1 MPQLNKSVLVAF
13 ALALGLLLPGRDA
26 LAAQPV
32 RVGVYNFAPLVF
44 MEDGQPRGF
53 FIDLLTD
60 VAGREKWTLVF
71 VPGTWGESLDRLKR
85 GEIDLL
91 PGLTRTPERDQDFRF
106 SQDFLFTDWGQ
117 IYRKKG
123 APIRTILDLE
133 DKTIAA
139 VQGGLATENLRT
151 LLTQFGLKARIVTRP
166 GYAEVL
172 ADVGRGAVDAGVSLS
187 LVGNWL
193 DPKYDVERTDIVF
206 APQKLRYGVRLGGR
220 EDLLPALD
228 RHLADLKAQPD
239 SLYYRL
245 RDKWLGLAGEHTLP
259 RWASWTLGLGLLGLG
274 LLTAFVLFLRLLAR
288 RRALELSASEERY
301 RTIVETANEGIWTVD
316 SAYRTT
322 YVNTVM
328 AATLGYR
335 PEDLLG
341 RPVMDFL
348 FREDLPSHAEMTE
361 HRQRGLDE
369 VYERRFRHRDGH
381 EVWGLMS
388 AKSLQDKQGRFDGAL
403 AMITDIT
410 ARKKAEQALRE
421 SEERFREVVEGAQSL
436 VTQVDGNGRFT
447 YVNPVARMVFGLAPE
462 ALVGRSAF
470 DFVHPEDREDTIRA
484 FNGWIADRLD
494 YASIENRQVS
504 LAGEVRHFA
513 WHVHLHYGADGQPT
527 NIDSIARDIS
537 ERKKAEEAL
546 RRSEGL
552 YRSLFENMLNGFAYC
567 QVHRDGDGRAVDFT
581 YLSVNSAFEALTGLR
596 NVVGRKVSEVIP
608 GIQASDPG
616 LLEIYGRVAGTGV
629 PERFELHVEALQM
642 WFHISVYSP
651 ERGYFVAVFDV
662 ISERKQ
668 AEEAL
673 QRNRDML
680 RHILDAVPQSI
691 FWKDMDSV
699 YLGCNRVF
707 AEATGLGD
715 PDAIVGKTDFDL
727 PWPRELSETYRA
739 DDAEVMSS
747 RAPKRHIIEPMHKP
761 GGGRGWADT
770 TKVPLTTQGRIF
782 GVLGVFEDIT
792 ERKASEE
799 ALENSEARFRS
810 VAHTAVDAI
819 ITITTDGLVTF
830 FNDAAVRL
838 FGYAADELI
847 GQPVTLL
854 MPEAFRQAHS
864 EALRRFD
871 AATSRVYAGQ
881 AVVRTGRRKD
891 GTEFPLELSVS
902 AWQTAEGRY
911 FTGIV
916 RDITERRQAEDA
928 LLAAKD
934 AAEVANRAKSE
945 FLANMSHELRTPM
958 NGVLGMLQLLMLEQL
973 KAGQQEFAH
982 KAFEAANRLL
992 SLLNDIL
999 DFSRIE
1005 AGVLVFKK
1013 EPFRP
1018 GDILSAT
1025 SDVFG
1030 HICTRKGLTLDLL
1043 PDPDL
1048 PVALI
1053 GDEARIRQ
1061 IVFNLAGNAV
1071 KFTRQ
1076 GGVRI
1081 EAWHLDHSGS
1091 RPGRLYIAVAD
1102 TGVGIPEDKLDSV
1115 FDRFS
1120 QADSSYTR
1128 QYEGAGLGLA
1138 IVKRIVQSLGATLCI
1153 DSKPGAGTT
1162 VVLGLPAPLA
1172 GEGALAARPASSAQP
1187 EAATPL
1193 RILLAEDELIG
1204 QLGARLML
1212 ERMGHS
1218 VLAVNNGREA
1228 VEAALKEDFDCV
1240 LMDIQMP
1247 EMDGLEA
1254 TRILRSTT
1262 LPGKLRIPIIAMT
1275 AYALSGDREKFL
1287 AAGMDEYLA
1296 KPFQPEELGTLL
1308 QAVARGLG
1316 RGAPV

>member
-1 MPQLNKSVLVAF
+1 
-13 ALALGLLLPGRDA
+13 
-26 LAAQPV
+26 
-32 RVGVYNFAPLVF
+32 
-44 MEDGQPRGF
+44 
-53 FIDLLTD
+53 
-60 VAGREKWTLVF
+60 
-71 VPGTWGESLDRLKR
+71 
-85 GEIDLL
+85 
-91 PGLTRTPERDQDFRF
+91 
-106 SQDFLFTDWGQ
+106 
-117 IYRKKG
+117 
-123 APIRTILDLE
+123 
-133 DKTIAA
+133 
-139 VQGGLATENLRT
+139 
-151 LLTQFGLKARIVTRP
+151 
-166 GYAEVL
+166 
-172 ADVGRGAVDAGVSLS
+172 
-187 LVGNWL
+187 
-193 DPKYDVERTDIVF
+193 
-206 APQKLRYGVRLGGR
+206 
-220 EDLLPALD
+220 
-228 RHLADLKAQPD
+228 
-239 SLYYRL
+239 
-245 RDKWLGLAGEHTLP
+245 
-259 RWASWTLGLGLLGLG
+259 
-274 LLTAFVLFLRLLAR
+274 
-288 RRALELSASEERY
+288 
-301 RTIVETANEGIWTVD
+301 
-316 SAYRTT
+316 
-322 YVNTVM
+322 M

-341 RPVMDFL
+341 RPVTDFL
-348 FREDLPSHAEMTE
+348 FREDLPSQAEMTE

-388 AKSLQDKQGRFDGAL
+388 AKALQDKQGRFDGAL

-421 SEERFREVVEGAQSL
+421 NEERFREVVEGAQSL
-436 VTQVDGNGRFT
+436 VTQVDGHGRFT
-447 YVNPVARMVFGLAPE
+447 YVNPVARMVFGLDPKDCP
-462 ALVGRSAF
+462 GRSAF
-470 DFVHPEDREDTIRA
+470 DFVHPEDREATIRA

-504 LAGEVRHFA
+504 LTGEVRHFA
-513 WHVHLHYGADGQPT
+513 WHVHLHFDAAGQPT
-527 NIDSIARDIS
+527 VIDSIARDIT
-537 ERKKAEEAL
+537 ERVQAEEAL
-546 RRSEGL
+546 RKSEGL
-552 YRSLFENMLNGFAYC
+552 FRSLFENMLNGFAYC
-567 QVHRDGDGRAVDFT
+567 QMHWDENGRAVDFT
-581 YLSVNSAFEALTGLR
+581 YLSVNNAFETLTGLR
-596 NVVGRKVSEVIP
+596 NVVGREVSKVIP
-608 GIQASDPG
+608 GIRESDPE
-616 LLEIYGRVAGTGV
+616 LLEIYGRVASTGM
-629 PERFELHVEALQM
+629 PERFEQHVAALQM
-642 WFHISVYSP
+642 WFNISVYSP

-662 ISERKQ
+662 ITERRQ
-668 AEEAL
+668 AEAAL

-680 RHILDAVPQSI
+680 KHILDTVPQSI
-691 FWKDMDSV
+691 FWKDVDGV
-699 YLGCNRVF
+699 YLGCNQVF
-707 AEATGLGD
+707 AEAAGLD
-715 PDAIVGKTDFDL
+715 NPDDIVGKTDFDM
-727 PWPRELSETYRA
+727 PWPKELSEAYRA
-739 DDAEVMSS
+739 DDAYVI
-747 RAPKRHIIEPMHKP
+747 ANNTPKAHIIEPMQKAT
-761 GGGRGWADT
+761 GERIWLDT
-770 TKVPLTTQGRIF
+770 TKVPLTTHQGHIF
-782 GVLGVFEDIT
+782 GVLGVFGDIT
-792 ERKASEE
+792 ERKAAEE

-847 GQPVTLL
+847 GQPVTML

-864 EALRRFD
+864 EALRRFN

-881 AVVRTGRRKD
+881 AVERTGRRKD

-916 RDITERRQAEDA
+916 RDITERKAAEDA

-934 AAEVANRAKSE
+934 AAEAANRAKSE

-973 KAGQQEFAH
+973 KAGQKEFAH

-1013 EPFRP
+1013 EPYRP

-1025 SDVFG
+1025 ADVFG
-1030 HICTRKGLTLDLL
+1030 HICTRKGLTLDIL
-1043 PDPDL
+1043 PAPDL

-1076 GGVRI
+1076 GGVRV
-1081 EAWHLDHSGS
+1081 EAWHLDHSGG

-1172 GEGALAARPASSAQP
+1172 GEGALAARPASSAKP

-1262 LPGKLRIPIIAMT
+1262 LPGKGRIPIIDMT

-1296 KPFQPEELGTLL
+1296 KPFQPEELGALL

-1316 RGAPV
+1316 RGAPA